1 MKKSLTVV
9 GLNLTNES
17 IAEQSKED
25 LKNILKTKVK
35 ETVFKLLKDK
45 IKTKGKQI
53 DYKSLRMANYL
64 SSDYSASITEKR
76 IVIQIR
82 LDMAPLYSVFKKIQ
96 GLSSI
101 YKTRDAY
108 MNTYRT
114 KVP

>member
-53 DYKSLRMANYL
+53 
-64 SSDYSASITEKR
+64 I
-76 IVIQIR
+76 I
-82 LDMAPLYSVFKKIQ
+82 
-96 GLSSI
+96 
-101 YKTRDAY
+101 
-108 MNTYRT
+108 
-114 KVP
+114 KV